1 MDDLAA
7 PRRSSFGLSLLVA
20 LGWYATAV
28 GAIVV
33 GRSGVPAAPDR
44 YCPGFFGCLTPLEQ
58 LALFAIVGAPL
69 IAGLLAYTAAATAL
83 LARWIPSP
91 ILAGSL
97 SALSGVLAVAMA
109 TAVWNAA
116 A

>member
-1 MDDLAA
+1 M
-7 PRRSSFGLSLLVA
+7 
-20 LGWYATAV
+20 
-28 GAIVV
+28 
-33 GRSGVPAAPDR
+33 
-44 YCPGFFGCLTPLEQ
+44 
-58 LALFAIVGAPL
+58 ALFAIVGAPL

-91 ILAGSL
+91 ILARSL